1 MAKHWRRQVSALILA
16 AALVCALSA
25 CGINTGKIK
34 QTAKEKALEGLGKFR
49 QRDEKIIRKRQLGRE
64 VDVCH

>member
-16 AALVCALSA
+16 AALVSALSA

-34 QTAKEKALEGLGKFR
+34 QTAKEKALEGLGKL
-49 QRDEKIIRKRQLGRE
+49 DKGMKKSYGK
-64 VDVCH
+64 DSS